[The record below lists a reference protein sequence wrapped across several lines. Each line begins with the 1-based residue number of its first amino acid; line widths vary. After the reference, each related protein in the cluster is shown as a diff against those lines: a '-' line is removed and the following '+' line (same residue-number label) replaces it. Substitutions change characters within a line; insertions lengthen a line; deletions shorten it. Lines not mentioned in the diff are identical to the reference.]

1 MGIREVKA
9 LELRNLVVYIEQE
22 KFTPENYE
30 CQMAYLGQIMPSFE
44 QVLFLKHDNMA
55 SLFLMENMAESICL
69 TTSPELAKQMQ
80 GLGMAVLGFQI
91 EKDEM
96 LQASYV
102 VLGLEQVTYDDF
114 LRVFQRFHGIPWHIL
129 ETKRCQIRE
138 FGMDDLDALYA
149 LYEQPHV
156 TDFIEPLY
164 AYAQEREYEQNYIE
178 RIYGFYGFGM
188 WLVFEKET
196 GRLIGRAGLEYREP
210 CEEGEVELG
219 YLIAPSHWQKGYATE
234 VCQAILTYAKE
245 ELSMERIV
253 SHVHLKN
260 DASRHLLEKLGFLG
274 EQKEDEWIYSYDL

>member
-1 MGIREVKA
+1 MGIIEVKA

-102 VLGLEQVTYDDF
+102 VLGLEQVTYDDSCVYSSAF
-114 LRVFQRFHGIPWHIL
+114 MGYHGTFWKQRDARFVNL
-129 ETKRCQIRE
+129 EWMIWTHC
-138 FGMDDLDALYA
+138 M
-149 LYEQPHV
+149 HCM
-156 TDFIEPLY
+156 
-164 AYAQEREYEQNYIE
+164 NNH
-178 RIYGFYGFGM
+178 M
-188 WLVFEKET
+188 
-196 GRLIGRAGLEYREP
+196 
-210 CEEGEVELG
+210 
-219 YLIAPSHWQKGYATE
+219 
-234 VCQAILTYAKE
+234 
-245 ELSMERIV
+245 
-253 SHVHLKN
+253 
-260 DASRHLLEKLGFLG
+260 
-274 EQKEDEWIYSYDL
+274 